1 MVELNVMTFGCS
13 SLADLRS
20 NCHTLGIFWHGRV
33 SRPKMF
39 KVWCSLLKNYLIGIW
54 QFGGWCMLRR
64 WQEIQN
70 NTWHMCVLH
79 LLLHCP
85 HMFIYIYIYIRIS
98 MYVCLS
104 VYKYAFMYAKIHNIP
119 YHYIILFL
127 PLSLSL
133 FLSWVLLS
141 MRRAFYCMDKSKTQ
155 SFCEPRL
162 QTVKSNLVAVG
173 QLIAHTHTW
182 TRQCK
187 LGKPRNDIATWSGY
201 ENRIQIF
208 APKTDKSNHDI
219 CHGSVRKLR
228 RIQCLDRIVLPWV
241 VTLFSFVSHKSG
253 TKIRPWH
260 LAKPYTPI
268 VFKGAWRGKNL
279 YPEEVNLFGDQQLIA
294 RSRKSTKPTERHGWK
309 EVEGG
314 RPSRSLLAGADRCV
328 VAYLRVIVEEKLD
341 ISFTK

>member
-1 MVELNVMTFGCS
+1 
-13 SLADLRS
+13 
-20 NCHTLGIFWHGRV
+20 
-33 SRPKMF
+33 
-39 KVWCSLLKNYLIGIW
+39 
-54 QFGGWCMLRR
+54 
-64 WQEIQN
+64 
-70 NTWHMCVLH
+70 MCVLH

-85 HMFIYIYIYIRIS
+85 HMFIYIYIS
-98 MYVCLS
+98 TYVYPCMSACLS
-104 VYKYAFMYAKIHNIP
+104 INTHLCMQKYTI
-119 YHYIILFL
+119 YHIIISFFSSLC
-127 PLSLSL
+127 LSL

-241 VTLFSFVSHKSG
+241 VTLFSFVSHMPHACFAECLGWIISVG
-253 TKIRPWH
+253 FLRMCCQSSPRWWLFPW
-260 LAKPYTPI
+260 
-268 VFKGAWRGKNL
+268 R
-279 YPEEVNLFGDQQLIA
+279 LID
-294 RSRKSTKPTERHGWK
+294 P
-309 EVEGG
+309 VVICL
-314 RPSRSLLAGADRCV
+314 PNDCSLV
-328 VAYLRVIVEEKLD
+328 VW
-341 ISFTK
+341 

>member
-1 MVELNVMTFGCS
+1 MSGLENISKHFTNTTGFGLCKQHLWCS
-13 SLADLRS
+13 VALLEGA
-20 NCHTLGIFWHGRV
+20 HGRV
-33 SRPKMF
+33 ECDDIWLQFFSWPEIKLPYTRHFLAWTGFASKNVQSVAAYSKTIWLEF
-39 KVWCSLLKNYLIGIW
+39 GSLEVGACYVGDKKYKTTHDT
-54 QFGGWCMLRR
+54 CAYC
-64 WQEIQN
+64 
-70 NTWHMCVLH
+70 TYC
-79 LLLHCP
+79 
-85 HMFIYIYIYIRIS
+85 FIALTCLYIYIS
-98 MYVCLS
+98 TYVYPCMSACLS
-104 VYKYAFMYAKIHNIP
+104 INTHLCMQKYTI
-119 YHYIILFL
+119 YHIIISFFSSLC
-127 PLSLSL
+127 LSL

-208 APKTDKSNHDI
+208 APKNDKSNHDI

-253 TKIRPWH
+253 TKIRPRH
-260 LAKPYTPI
+260 LAKPYTLS
-268 VFKGAWRGKNL
+268 FLKGR
-279 YPEEVNLFGDQQLIA
+279 
-294 RSRKSTKPTERHGWK
+294 
-309 EVEGG
+309 EGV
-314 RPSRSLLAGADRCV
+314 RTLTLKR
-328 VAYLRVIVEEKLD
+328 
-341 ISFTK
+341 